1 LKNFTLG
8 PQKIMLLKTYGDFRH
23 LSEFLSLS
31 DVELYGKNL
40 PEFPAK
46 RALSGLKKSGAEL

>member
-1 LKNFTLG
+1 
-8 PQKIMLLKTYGDFRH
+8 MLLKTYGDFRH